1 MSQPRLIRRSLAD
14 FFRELVRGAMRVHE
28 VESSEPAEHY
38 LVTLLERFAKPP
50 PGWDSRPLALDY
62 LESAHTPRADRC
74 AKLKHVGDTAL
85 FLSGVF
91 MEHLERRAVSTTLLH
106 VARPHRLPSAG
117 GAWRRATVTSRAD
130 VFAEIA
136 ARFPDFVRVLSEISF
151 AELFPND
158 GQTVRM
164 YTRWLR
170 TRGLQDAQWL
180 LRRGIVPFD
189 PGDQVAALT
198 AAGGR
203 RFAVARHGDREQ
215 RVARGLVDPF
225 QLEGYAV
232 EDLGALQRVPPQRRV
247 IGSQPRS
254 RAARSRF
261 SLRKWLMT
269 TTRPPGRQTRCTS
282 RIIFVASGTT
292 LTT

>member
-1 MSQPRLIRRSLAD
+1 MSQPHLIRRSLAE
-14 FFRELVRGAMRVHE
+14 FFRDLVRGAMRTHE

-50 PGWDSRPLALDY
+50 AGWDSRPLALDY
-62 LESAHTPRADRC
+62 LESAHKPRADRC

-91 MEHLERRAVSTTLLH
+91 MEHLERRTVSTTYYMALGR
-106 VARPHRLPSAG
+106 VAYHQLAALAG
-117 GAWRRATVTSRAD
+117 GDTATRAD

-158 GQTVRM
+158 SQTVRV

-189 PGDQVAALT
+189 PGL
-198 AAGGR
+198 
-203 RFAVARHGDREQ
+203 
-215 RVARGLVDPF
+215 
-225 QLEGYAV
+225 
-232 EDLGALQRVPPQRRV
+232 
-247 IGSQPRS
+247 RS
-254 RAARSRF
+254 RH
-261 SLRKWLMT
+261 
-269 TTRPPGRQTRCTS
+269 
-282 RIIFVASGTT
+282 
-292 LTT
+292 